1 MFWLQAGFWTIWKFS
16 LKFRLGT
23 FYPYSMIKL
32 EDKPEVLIKIVNW
45 DLGDKEIVM
54 VWLLVVG
61 SKLSNT
67 YELISFSYWNAR
79 QTD

>member
-1 MFWLQAGFWTIWKFS
+1 
-16 LKFRLGT
+16 
-23 FYPYSMIKL
+23 MIKL